1 MENCWQGIG
10 ANSLICGI
18 LKRIAALYRNAFGGL
33 EPATW
38 WLSLVMLVN
47 RSGTMV
53 VPFMTLYLTQ
63 KRHFT
68 LGQAGWVMSIYGI
81 GAVGG
86 AFIGGKLTD
95 RLGFHSIQLAT
106 LSGGGICFLVLGQ
119 MTTYPMI
126 CVFTFVLSLVNES
139 FRPANFAAIAHYCRE
154 DNRTRSVS
162 LNRLAINTGWALG
175 GALGGFIAATNYHL
189 LFWIDGG
196 TNLAAALLLYLV
208 LGPGK
213 AIVRPHPAIPSAMAQ
228 QVRSAYQDRP
238 YLFMVLLTVMFAYCF
253 FQLFTTQPVFYKEV
267 LHLSEPFIGMIM
279 ALNGAIIGLFEML
292 IVFHLEN
299 RRAYLYYTTI
309 GVLLCGFSFLMLN
322 LFPGSGLLAIS
333 SMVAVSLGEMLSMS
347 FLNAFWMGRSNSGN
361 RGQYAALYT
370 AAWST
375 AQVVGPGTG
384 AQIAQH
390 YGFRTLWWVVGGI
403 CLITSAGFRWL
414 RQGTSVPVATDGPEP
429 VPV

>member
-1 MENCWQGIG
+1 M
-10 ANSLICGI
+10 
-18 LKRIAALYRNAFGGL
+18 KRIASLYRNAFGGL

-68 LGQAGWVMSIYGI
+68 IGQAGWVMSIFGI
-81 GAVGG
+81 GAVCG

-95 RLGFHSIQLAT
+95 RIGFHRIQLAT
-106 LSGGGICFLVLGQ
+106 LSGGGICFILLGHVS
-119 MTTYPMI
+119 TYPLI

-139 FRPANFAAIAHYCRE
+139 FRPANYAAIAHYCRE

-162 LNRLAINTGWALG
+162 LNRLAINTGWAVG

-189 LFWIDGG
+189 LFWIDGI

-208 LGPGK
+208 LRPGRQVIRTQVLTESTGPQEVK
-213 AIVRPHPAIPSAMAQ
+213 
-228 QVRSAYQDRP
+228 SAYQDKP
-238 YLFMVLLTVMFAYCF
+238 YLAMILLTVMFAYCF

-292 IVFHLEN
+292 LVFHLEN

-309 GVLLCGFSFLMLN
+309 GIFLCGISFLILN
-322 LFPGSGLLAIS
+322 IFPGSGWLAFS
-333 SMVAVSLGEMLSMS
+333 SMLLVTLGEMLSMS
-347 FLNAFWMGRSNSGN
+347 FLNAFWMGRSQLTN

-375 AQVVGPGTG
+375 AQVIGPGTG

-403 CLITSAGFRWL
+403 CLLTSAGFRWL
-414 RQGTSVPVATDGPEP
+414 RQGTSVPVETDGNEP